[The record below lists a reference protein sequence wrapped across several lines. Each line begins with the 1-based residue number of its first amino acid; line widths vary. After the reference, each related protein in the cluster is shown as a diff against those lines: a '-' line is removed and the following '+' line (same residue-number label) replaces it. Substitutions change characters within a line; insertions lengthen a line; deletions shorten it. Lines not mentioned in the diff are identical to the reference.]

1 MACIV
6 GASGA
11 ANLLERLT
19 LLDLRDSPLKRV

>member
-6 GASGA
+6 GASEA

-19 LLDLRDSPLKRV
+19 LLDRKDSPLKCV